1 MYNIFF
7 MYNII
12 DPTLDLFLYDLGYG
26 LGEDENQQ
34 KNNYN
39 YFLAKMPKK
48 CRLSHE
54 ETLNKNN
61 QNIESGFIELLKTK
75 NDNDKETRYLLT
87 INNNERFNGFYYPV
101 RLLGDTYGLLVECSF
116 KDDQI
121 PYPLENLKT
130 LKRI

>member
-1 MYNIFF
+1 MYK
-7 MYNII
+7 II

-54 ETLNKNN
+54 KTLNKNN
-61 QNIESGFIELLKTK
+61 QNIESEFIELLKTK
-75 NDNDKETRYLLT
+75 NDNDKETRYLFT
-87 INNNERFNGFYYPV
+87 INIM
-101 RLLGDTYGLLVECSF
+101 
-116 KDDQI
+116 KDLMDFTIQCVYWAI
-121 PYPLENLKT
+121 LTDY
-130 LKRI
+130 